1 MSRGP
6 LKRWRERGSQTI
18 AVSLPFPDI
27 MEVALALL
35 SLSPDE
41 LRALEWSFADRK
53 RLLDHFLQSGKEAQ
67 TLDRDKLDQALLR
80 LRLPLRDVHRLK
92 RFARRDLPKA
102 ASNATVIERL
112 SRVLEATSPDKPSW
126 NKTVDT

>member
-1 MSRGP
+1 
-6 LKRWRERGSQTI
+6 
-18 AVSLPFPDI
+18 

>member
-1 MSRGP
+1 MSRSP

-18 AVSLPFPDI
+18 AVSLPFADI

-41 LRALEWSFADRK
+41 LRALDWSFADRK
-53 RLLDHFLQSGKEAQ
+53 RLLDHFLRSGKEAQ
-67 TLDRDKLDQALLR
+67 TLDREKLDQSLLR
-80 LRLPLRDVHRLK
+80 LRLPLRDIRRLQ

-102 ASNATVIERL
+102 ASNAAVIERL
-112 SRVLEATSPDKPSW
+112 SAVLEAANPDKI
-126 NKTVDT
+126 